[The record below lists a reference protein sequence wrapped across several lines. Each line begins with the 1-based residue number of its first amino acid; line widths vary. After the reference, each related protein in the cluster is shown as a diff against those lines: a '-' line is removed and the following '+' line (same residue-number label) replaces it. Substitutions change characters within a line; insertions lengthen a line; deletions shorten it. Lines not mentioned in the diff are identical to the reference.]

1 MSSGVCV
8 TRFVYDGVDDLI
20 LNYNNEMLFTHEVL
34 EDFVRQGEHGTI
46 THHGFFKA
54 KIEQWLQ
61 TLQMLPEPQQACR
74 ARIVQLLTDR
84 HVMEHL
90 TQAVFDYMTLSM
102 IDYNTAF
109 SCQCDKSRVDQ
120 DNILFVYDNAC
131 KTTEG
136 ILRRHPAYSVQLTPR
151 IDGMHFASHQS
162 CSFMYNHLC
171 DDHASTLNVNDCEQ
185 SNVKFNY
192 MGLQLAHMG
201 QARGLFK
208 VQYCFARRNLD
219 KIRKIRESLSQ
230 GRDIGRSLKQHSLVM
245 DGVRLG
251 LRATLTRFEV
261 PWLHGYDHD
270 NGLAVGSLFQET
282 ILIPCPALRRTLMH
296 LLHKKPLSPTKIHE
310 WEDWITTRQYS
321 WMSDL
326 VRVTTEGSLVF
337 SSPTDA
343 DLLLPVLQH
352 WSSGAPEIMLFPPA
366 SMHTVHDIVLHG
378 CITAAQT
385 KTLVCSS
392 DGLRRIL
399 SFFQASPNGL
409 RQRGPHAGSQ
419 RAETIH
425 ECVSNHLPV
434 CDDLLSLFRV
444 CLPIARQCLFGRTAY
459 ESKPFP
465 DLTSPWNSMTDFEK
479 YIRSGVSQH
488 IPVCRTMPRYAID
501 QVNAV
506 SRGKR
511 RSQRLQ
517 DDESIL
523 EELKSQSAMRGVTCN
538 KMKIRKR
545 LTTDGLF
552 TMHCLGCGLVLHYA
566 AINKAE
572 TALTADDMLVHHA
585 HTLSERNAL
594 QEYLSTGCWT
604 DPVHSV
610 LSAFEN
616 LGVWET

>member
-20 LNYNNEMLFTHEVL
+20 VNYNNEMLFTHELL
-34 EDFVRQGEHGTI
+34 EDFVRQGEHGAI

-61 TLQMLPEPQQACR
+61 TLQMLPEPRQACR
-74 ARIVQLLTDR
+74 TRIVELLQGR
-84 HVMEHL
+84 HIMEHL
-90 TQAVFDYMTLSM
+90 TQVVFDYMTLSM
-102 IDYNTAF
+102 IDYNAAF
-109 SCQCDKSRVDQ
+109 QCQCDKSSVDQ
-120 DNILFVYDNAC
+120 DTILVVYDNAC
-131 KTTEG
+131 KTCEG
-136 ILRRHPAYSVQLTPR
+136 MLRRHPGYAVQVTPR

-162 CSFMYNHLC
+162 CSFMYNHLS

-208 VQYCFARRNLD
+208 VQYTIARRNLD
-219 KIRKIRESLSQ
+219 KTRQIRECLSR
-230 GRDIGRSLKQHSLVM
+230 GRDIRRMLKQHSLVM

-251 LRATLTRFEV
+251 LRAALTRFEV
-261 PWLHGYDHD
+261 PWLRGYDHPE
-270 NGLAVGSLFQET
+270 GLAVGSLFQDT
-282 ILIPCPALRRTLMH
+282 ILIPSPALRQTLMH
-296 LLHKKPLSPTKIHE
+296 LLQKKTLTPTKIKE
-310 WEDWITTRQYS
+310 WEDWITTRQYA

-326 VRVTTEGSLVF
+326 VRVSNTGSLIF
-337 SSPTDA
+337 SSATDA

-366 SMHTVHDIVLHG
+366 VMQTVHDIVLAG
-378 CITAAQT
+378 CITATQT
-385 KTLVCSS
+385 KTLVSLS
-392 DGLRRIL
+392 DGIRRIL
-399 SFFQASPNGL
+399 SFFQARVNDLG
-409 RQRGPHAGSQ
+409 QRAPPAGSH
-419 RAETIH
+419 RPGMMDG
-425 ECVSNHLPV
+425 CVSNHLPV
-434 CDDLLSLFRV
+434 CDNLLSLFKV
-444 CLPIARQCLFGRTAY
+444 CLPIARKCLFGRTDF
-459 ESKPFP
+459 ESRPFP
-465 DLTSPWNSMTDFEK
+465 ELTSPWNRMTDFEK

-501 QVNAV
+501 EVNAV
-506 SRGKR
+506 SRAKR
-511 RSQRLQ
+511 RSQRHQ
-517 DDESIL
+517 EDEKIVQ
-523 EELKSQSAMRGVTCN
+523 ELKDQSAMRGVTCN

-552 TMHCLGCGLVLHYA
+552 TMHCLGCGIVLHYA

-585 HTLSERNAL
+585 HTLSEKNAL
-594 QEYLSTGCWT
+594 QEYLSTGTWT
-604 DPVHSV
+604 DPVHSA
-610 LSAFEN
+610 LSAIEK

>member
-1 MSSGVCV
+1 
-8 TRFVYDGVDDLI
+8 VYDGVDDLI

-34 EDFVRQGEHGTI
+34 EDFVRQGEHGAI

-74 ARIVQLLTDR
+74 TRIVQLLQDR
-84 HVMEHL
+84 HIMEHL
-90 TQAVFDYMTLSM
+90 TQVVFDYMTLSM
-102 IDYNTAF
+102 IDYNAAF
-109 SCQCDKSRVDQ
+109 SCQCDKSSVDQ
-120 DNILFVYDNAC
+120 DNILVVYDNVC
-131 KTTEG
+131 KTLEG
-136 ILRRHPAYSVQLTPR
+136 ILRRHPAYAVQLTPR

-162 CSFMYNHLC
+162 CSFMYNHLS

-208 VQYCFARRNLD
+208 IQYCLARRNLD
-219 KIRKIRESLSQ
+219 KTRKIRESLSQ
-230 GRDIGRSLKQHSLVM
+230 GKDIRRMLKQHSLVM

-251 LRATLTRFEV
+251 LRSSLTRFEV
-261 PWLHGYDHD
+261 PWLHGYDHP
-270 NGLAVGSLFQET
+270 NGLAVGSLFQDT
-282 ILIPCPALRRTLMH
+282 ILIPSPALRKTLMN
-296 LLHKKPLSPTKIHE
+296 LLQKKTLSPTQIHE
-310 WEDWITTRQYS
+310 WENWITTRQYF
-321 WMSDL
+321 WMSDM
-326 VRVTTEGSLVF
+326 VRVSPAGCLVF

-366 SMHTVHDIVLHG
+366 SMQTVHDIVLDG

-385 KTLVCSS
+385 KTLVSSS
-392 DGLRRIL
+392 DGMRRIL
-399 SFFQASPNGL
+399 TFFQARPNGL

-419 RAETIH
+419 RQDTID

-434 CDDLLSLFRV
+434 CDTLLSLFRV
-444 CLPIARQCLFGRTAY
+444 CLPIARKCLFGRTDF

-465 DLTSPWNSMTDFEK
+465 DLTSPWNNMTDFEK

-501 QVNAV
+501 EVNAV
-506 SRGKR
+506 SRAKR
-511 RSQRLQ
+511 RSQRQQ

-523 EELKSQSAMRGVTCN
+523 EDLKSQSEMRGVTCN
-538 KMKIRKR
+538 KMKVRKR

-594 QEYLSTGCWT
+594 QEYLRTGCWT
-604 DPVHSV
+604 DPVHSA
-610 LSAFEN
+610 LSAFQN
-616 LGVWET
+616 LGVWES

>member
-1 MSSGVCV
+1 MSSGVWV
-8 TRFVYDGVDDLI
+8 TRFVYDGVDDLV

-34 EDFVRQGEHGTI
+34 EDFVRQGEHGAI
-46 THHGFFKA
+46 THHGFFQA

-74 ARIVQLLTDR
+74 TRIVHLLQDR
-84 HVMEHL
+84 HIMEHL

-102 IDYNTAF
+102 IDYNAAF

-120 DNILFVYDNAC
+120 DNILVVYDNSC
-131 KTTEG
+131 KTLEG
-136 ILRRHPAYSVQLTPR
+136 ILRRHPGYAVQLTPR

-219 KIRKIRESLSQ
+219 KTRKIRESLSK
-230 GRDIGRSLKQHSLVM
+230 GRDIRRMLKQHSLVM

-251 LRATLTRFEV
+251 LRASLTRFEV
-261 PWLHGYDHD
+261 PWLHGYDHPD
-270 NGLAVGSLFQET
+270 GLAVGSFFQDT
-282 ILIPCPALRRTLMH
+282 ILIPPPALRQTLMH
-296 LLHKKPLSPTKIHE
+296 LLQKKTLAPKQIHE
-310 WEDWITTRQYS
+310 WEAWITTRQYS
-321 WMSDL
+321 WMSDM
-326 VRVTTEGSLVF
+326 VRVSPAGCLVF
-337 SSPTDA
+337 SSSTDA

-352 WSSGAPEIMLFPPA
+352 WSSGAPEIMLFPPD
-366 SMHTVHDIVLHG
+366 SMQTVHDIVLHG
-378 CITAAQT
+378 CITATQT
-385 KTLVCSS
+385 KTLVSSS
-392 DGLRRIL
+392 DGMRRIL
-399 SFFQASPNGL
+399 SFFQARPNAL
-409 RQRGPHAGSQ
+409 RQRGPHAVSQ
-419 RAETIH
+419 RLDTLD

-434 CDDLLSLFRV
+434 CDALLSLFRV
-444 CLPIARQCLFGRTAY
+444 CLPIARKCLFGKTDF

-465 DLTSPWNSMTDFEK
+465 DLTSPWNNMTDFEK

-501 QVNAV
+501 EVNAV
-506 SRGKR
+506 SRSKR
-511 RSQRLQ
+511 RSQRQQ
-517 DDESIL
+517 DGDSIL

-594 QEYLSTGCWT
+594 QEYLSTGRWT